1 MEISKK
7 SWHYRLNKFFTKGYN
22 SVPNSLCPYFWY
34 TILSFL
40 KVIGWA
46 IVCIS
51 GGAVATIILFWWL
64 SNLSIVWSSGHI
76 ESFLAWFFFGAL
88 ALGIAH
94 GAAKEWHQDNYKWEY
109 PEDQDACWYR
119 SRTRVQKK
127 PVPWWLIKI
136 TLPKITEQ
144 PYNPES
150 FSAVAANY
158 IRAWQDKVCPSIT
171 FYNPKDKK

>member
-46 IVCIS
+46 IVWTV
-51 GGAVATIILFWWL
+51 GGSVAIGFLFWWL
-64 SNLSIVWSSGHI
+64 SSLSIVWSGGHE
-76 ESFLAWFFFGAL
+76 ESFFAWFIFGVIAL
-88 ALGIAH
+88 AIAH
-94 GAAKEWHQDNYKWEY
+94 EAAKEWHQDNYKWEY
-109 PEDQDACWYR
+109 PEGEDAYNYR
-119 SRTRVQKK
+119 SRKRVQKK

-136 TLPKITEQ
+136 KLPKIPER

-150 FSAVAANY
+150 FSAVTANY
-158 IRAWQDKVCPSIT
+158 IRARHDKVCPPLK
-171 FYNPKDKK
+171 FVN